1 MPELPGLPPL
11 NGPLVRCPRCSS
23 GESRVIDSR
32 VVAGGAQRHRR
43 RECSDCGERFTTYE
57 KAAEALPQVV
67 KRSGDRAA
75 FDPGRLRGA
84 ILRAIEKRP
93 VTAADVDAAVNRIR
107 QRLPLEE
114 GSEVL
119 SARIGEWVM
128 DELRAL
134 DRVAYVRFAAG
145 RRPFVDL
152 AELPGPPDPAR
163 GEAAS
168 ARSGSGTAAPEARGP
183 QLPLAPRE

>member
-1 MPELPGLPPL
+1 M
-11 NGPLVRCPRCSS
+11 RCPRCSS
-23 GESRVIDSR
+23 ADSEVIDSR
-32 VVAGGAQRHRR
+32 VSADGAERR
-43 RECSDCGERFTTYE
+43 RRRKCRRCGERFSTCE
-57 KAAEALPQVV
+57 RAAAALPQVI

-75 FDPGRLRGA
+75 FDPERLRGA
-84 ILRAIEKRP
+84 ILKATEKRP
-93 VTAADVDAAVNRIR
+93 VTASGVDDAVRRIR

-128 DELRAL
+128 EELRGL

-145 RRPFVDL
+145 RRPFVEL
-152 AELPGPPDPAR
+152 AELPGAAADQAG
-163 GEAAS
+163 GEAPAG
-168 ARSGSGTAAPEARGP
+168 RPAPGPSRAGPDGP

>member
-1 MPELPGLPPL
+1 M
-11 NGPLVRCPRCSS
+11 RCPYCSS
-23 GESRVIDSR
+23 GKSKVIDSR
-32 VVAGGAQRHRR
+32 PGAGGAERQRRHRC
-43 RECSDCGERFTTYE
+43 EACGERFTTYE
-57 KAAEALPQVV
+57 KVADALPQVV

-75 FDPGRLRGA
+75 FDPARLRNA

-93 VTAADVDAAVNRIR
+93 VTAAAVDAAVNRIR

-114 GSEVL
+114 GGEVL

-145 RRPFVDL
+145 RRPFMEL
-152 AELPGPPDPAR
+152 AELPGLPDQAR
-163 GEAAS
+163 GEAATG
-168 ARSGSGTAAPEARGP
+168 RGGSGAAAAEARGP

>member
-1 MPELPGLPPL
+1 M
-11 NGPLVRCPRCSS
+11 RCPRCSS
-23 GESRVIDSR
+23 GKSQVIDSR
-32 VVAGGAQRHRR
+32 VASGGAERHRR
-43 RECSDCGERFTTYE
+43 RQCSDCGERFTTYE
-57 KAAEALPQVV
+57 KVADALPQVV
-67 KRSGDRAA
+67 KRSGDRTA
-75 FDPGRLRGA
+75 FDPGRLRSA

-93 VTAADVDAAVNRIR
+93 VTAAEVDAAINRIR
-107 QRLPLEE
+107 ERLPLEE
-114 GSEVL
+114 GGEVL

-152 AELPGPPDPAR
+152 AELPATAEPPR
-163 GEAAS
+163 IEAATG
-168 ARSGSGTAAPEARGP
+168 RSGARTAGAEARGP

>member
-1 MPELPGLPPL
+1 M
-11 NGPLVRCPRCSS
+11 RCPRCSS
-23 GESRVIDSR
+23 ADSRVIDSR
-32 VVAGGAQRHRR
+32 VAAGGAERHRR
-43 RECSDCGERFTTYE
+43 RECRDCGERFSTYE

-128 DELRAL
+128 EELRAL
-134 DRVAYVRFAAG
+134 DRVAYLRFAAG
-145 RRPFVDL
+145 RRRFVDL
-152 AELPGPPDPAR
+152 AELPEAVDRAA
-163 GEAAS
+163 GEAPAAPPAS
-168 ARSGSGTAAPEARGP
+168 APSGAESRGP
-183 QLPLAPRE
+183 QLPLGPRGPRE

>member
-1 MPELPGLPPL
+1 M
-11 NGPLVRCPRCSS
+11 
-23 GESRVIDSR
+23 
-32 VVAGGAQRHRR
+32 AGGAERHRR
-43 RECSDCGERFTTYE
+43 RECGECGERFTTWE
-57 KAAEALPQVV
+57 KVADALPQVI

-84 ILRAIEKRP
+84 ILKAIEKRP
-93 VTAADVDAAVNRIR
+93 VTAADVDAAVDRIR

-114 GSEVL
+114 GGEVL

-134 DRVAYVRFAAG
+134 DPVAYVRFAAG
-145 RRPFVDL
+145 RRRFVDVTDL
-152 AELPGPPDPAR
+152 A
-163 GEAAS
+163 
-168 ARSGSGTAAPEARGP
+168 AAPRSVRGDPPAGRTGPGAAGGETRGP

>member
-1 MPELPGLPPL
+1 M
-11 NGPLVRCPRCSS
+11 
-23 GESRVIDSR
+23 
-32 VVAGGAQRHRR
+32 
-43 RECSDCGERFTTYE
+43 CGERFTTHE
-57 KAAEALPQVV
+57 KVADALPQVV

-75 FDPGRLRGA
+75 FDPARLRSS

-93 VTAADVDAAVNRIR
+93 VTAADVDVAVGRIR

-114 GSEVL
+114 GGEVL

-134 DRVAYVRFAAG
+134 DSVAYVRFAAG
-145 RRPFVDL
+145 RRHFVDVTG
-152 AELPGPPDPAR
+152 LPAMRGAPRDDDDARHSASRPAR
-163 GEAAS
+163 
-168 ARSGSGTAAPEARGP
+168 PEARGP

>member
-1 MPELPGLPPL
+1 M
-11 NGPLVRCPRCSS
+11 RCPRCSS
-23 GESRVIDSR
+23 GKSQVIDSR
-32 VVAGGAQRHRR
+32 VASGGAERHRR
-43 RECSDCGERFTTYE
+43 RQCSDCGERFTTYE
-57 KAAEALPQVV
+57 KVADALPQVV
-67 KRSGDRAA
+67 KRSGDRTV
-75 FDPGRLRGA
+75 FDPGRLRNA

-114 GSEVL
+114 DGEIL

-134 DRVAYVRFAAG
+134 DPVAYVRFAAG
-145 RRPFVDL
+145 RRPFVELADL
-152 AELPGPPDPAR
+152 TTNPERFR
-163 GEAAS
+163 GES
-168 ARSGSGTAAPEARGP
+168 PPGSRRTGPETRGP

>member
-1 MPELPGLPPL
+1 M
-11 NGPLVRCPRCSS
+11 RCPRCSS
-23 GESRVIDSR
+23 GKSQVIDSR
-32 VVAGGAQRHRR
+32 VASGGAERHRR
-43 RECSDCGERFTTYE
+43 RQCSDCGERFTTYE
-57 KAAEALPQVV
+57 KVADALPQVV
-67 KRSGDRAA
+67 KRSGDRTA
-75 FDPGRLRGA
+75 FDPGRLRSA

-93 VTAADVDAAVNRIR
+93 VTAAEVDAAVNRIR
-107 QRLPLEE
+107 ERLPLEE
-114 GSEVL
+114 DGEVL

-152 AELPGPPDPAR
+152 ADLPATAEPPR
-163 GEAAS
+163 VEAATG
-168 ARSGSGTAAPEARGP
+168 RSGARTSGAEARGP